1 MNKSFKVVFSK
12 ARSALMVV
20 NEATSSIQ
28 AKGTKTV
35 IAAAAAAMI
44 AGGAMA
50 AQSTEKTIVI
60 DTDTTVADGTWRA
73 LHSETTQE
81 SVTIKAGTVK
91 LEGYNDAFDVQV
103 LGGSVVIDG
112 SKNTG
117 TWDKAGLVGYNA
129 VKGATDPEDKPTDS
143 KTTLVKGATVTITD
157 SANFGVGAYAKEGY
171 KDAKFVFDGAQVTL
185 AGSAKEKASVIF
197 AASSS
202 STEESNAVTLAL
214 TNGTTLSVAKDKFG
228 VLNTRKL
235 VVDNAA
241 INVNGSLSVGA
252 IAQGTGTDTLFAGN
266 ATKTSTA
273 TFTNSTVNVGAS
285 GMFYMDDATLED
297 TAVTNAGTLGLAD
310 LTVKN
315 STLTNAAKATLD
327 PDTLTMKSGKLVNA
341 GTFGT
346 TADTKKVTIGNTD
359 VLNGAAVVENS
370 GKFNAKAVVVD
381 GDGAFTNTAAG
392 ELIAGSVEINKG
404 GKLTTAIST
413 TTKGADGKETKVQNY
428 QVAQTT
434 VNEGG
439 ELAVTALNSEKFDGI
454 VIYGNTTSAAKLTL
468 NGGQV
473 TYQGKVYQGNLKL
486 GSKDAVGQLT
496 LGNGDYKLDT
506 LSVWHGTITE
516 NGSPVKSTAT
526 IGKNATLTVN
536 ALDLTKGVLKNDGT
550 LTVTGTATAQA
561 GATVTNTGTINVGV
575 ASLISKVEE
584 AGSNFTATAT
594 EFGKA
599 AGTAG
604 GTIVDTSRTT
614 AMKIGELNAI
624 KTALGITD
632 AVKTTLLF
640 ANSSLV
646 ADDGKNLT
654 VSAVD
659 GTKSLNTVATSDE
672 AAVTFTQASM
682 LGALAFDSTKVTTD
696 VTITGPSSGA
706 VVLAGDASG
715 NVFTGVASG
724 KAVNV
729 SGNVKLGAGIDGV
742 TDAKAINV
750 ANKLVVGEAAKLGID
765 TSVTA
770 KDITNNGAITVTGS
784 LAAASLAGGTVTL
797 TGGDLY
803 VAGTAPK
810 AETRARTFALR
821 AAAPSAEE
829 TPKYE
834 TAFAVE
840 TKVDTQGTAAT
851 PDFVAF
857 GTTDTAVK
865 SKALKALESAEVSG
879 STAVLYVD
887 KHLSLANGAVALGAQ
902 AQANNGTL
910 TSDVNTAV
918 VIDTQAIAAHNYA
931 PTEGLFTGVTAN
943 NGTLSGDVVLTNL
956 TNKAFTK
963 NADGSFSMLL
973 GDNVTVGDKVA
984 TDAGFYTAR
993 FDADSKS
1000 LVVAAD
1006 ETELQNLKDAGVY
1019 IAGAVAQDVR
1029 TMTNSDN
1036 QLVRDVIYGNAA
1048 HDAFRAG
1055 IDEQAGALSAA
1066 AQQVLID
1073 AGIRVDN
1080 TEMDNEGR
1088 ITLTENMGVTAE
1100 VAAQVQAYNGQI
1112 TAIVNGAAAY
1122 EVASLN
1128 AAANMAVAGGAF
1140 TTALDINDQVTATL
1154 NRRTSLANLN
1164 VSRAEVGITPWVDVF
1179 GTTNEAKRLYG
1190 SNAGYEADIYGA
1202 VLGFDY
1208 TASCGSVIGLALNVG
1223 TADGNS
1229 VGDGVKVDNDT
1240 DFYGVSL
1247 YAARQFGDFNVQ
1259 ADLGYTQT
1267 SNDLK
1272 TNGAYGAYSES
1283 LDADVFTFGVGT
1295 EFLASAGMVNVV
1307 PHAGIRLTT
1316 IDMDASK
1323 FGADYDKM
1331 TVYQLPLGVTFS
1343 GNFEAAG
1350 FKVAPM
1356 VDVSVVPTFGDKD
1369 AVASFIGQDVTTR
1382 VVDTNPVQAKLGVT
1396 AQSGAWTFGINYGL
1410 TAGGDDRMNNSL
1422 NANVRYT
1429 F

>member
-60 DTDTTVADGTWRA
+60 DTDTTVAGGTWSA
-73 LHSETTQE
+73 VTGAKQE

-91 LEGYNDAFDVQV
+91 LEGYNDAYDVQV

-129 VKGATDPEDKPTDS
+129 VKGASVDEPTDS

-157 SANFGVGAYAKEGY
+157 SANFGVGAHAKEGY

-185 AGSAKEKASVIF
+185 AGSTNAKASVIF

-202 STEESNAVTLAL
+202 NEEGNAVTLAL

-252 IAQGTGTDTLFAGN
+252 IAQGADIATLFAGN
-266 ATKTSTA
+266 ANKTSTA

-516 NGSPVKSTAT
+516 NGSSVKSTAT

-536 ALDLTKGVLKNDGT
+536 ALDLTKGVLVNDGT

-575 ASLISKVEE
+575 ASLISKVE
-584 AGSNFTATAT
+584 GGNSSFNATAT

-604 GTIVDTSRTT
+604 GTIVDTTRTT

-624 KTALGITD
+624 KKALGITD
-632 AVKTTLLF
+632 SVKTTLLF

-646 ADDGKNLT
+646 ANDGKNLT
-654 VSAVD
+654 FSAVD
-659 GTKSLNTVATSDE
+659 GTKSLNTVATSDN
-672 AAVTFTQASM
+672 AAVTFSKDSM

-696 VTITGPSSGA
+696 VTITGPGSGA

-750 ANKLVVGEAAKLGID
+750 ANKLVVGQAAKLGID

-770 KDITNNGAITVTGS
+770 KDITNSGAITVTGS

-840 TKVDTQGTAAT
+840 TKVGTQGTT
-851 PDFVAF
+851 PNFVVF

-865 SKALKALESAEVSG
+865 AKALKALESAEVSG

-887 KHLSLANGAVALGAQ
+887 KHLSLASGAVALGAQ
-902 AQANNGTL
+902 APTSNGTL
-910 TSDVNTAV
+910 TSDINTAV

-943 NGTLSGDVVLTNL
+943 NGTLSGNVVLTNL

-973 GDNVTVGDKVA
+973 GDNVTVGADKVA
-984 TDAGFYTAR
+984 TDAGFYIAR
-993 FDADSKS
+993 FDAASKS

-1029 TMTNSDN
+1029 TMTNSGN

-1048 HDAFRAG
+1048 HDAFRAAQDAKIDALAENGKALVTEAG
-1055 IDEQAGALSAA
+1055 IDNAYFNTQKNRFDTTQLGDATLKAQLEALNAQMDAIENAAG
-1066 AQQVLID
+1066 
-1073 AGIRVDN
+1073 
-1080 TEMDNEGR
+1080 
-1088 ITLTENMGVTAE
+1088 
-1100 VAAQVQAYNGQI
+1100 
-1112 TAIVNGAAAY
+1112 AY

>member
-35 IAAAAAAMI
+35 IAVAAAAMI

-60 DTDTTVADGTWRA
+60 DTDTTVAGGTWSA
-73 LHSETTQE
+73 LNGETKQE
-81 SVTIKAGTVK
+81 SVTINAGTVK
-91 LEGYNDAFDVQV
+91 LEGYNDAYDVQV

-129 VKGATDPEDKPTDS
+129 VKGASGDEPTDS

-157 SANFGVGAYAKEGY
+157 SANFGVGAHAKEGY
-171 KDAKFVFDGAQVTL
+171 KDAKFVFDGAKVTL
-185 AGSAKEKASVIF
+185 AGSTNAKASVIF

-202 STEESNAVTLAL
+202 SSTKESNAVTLAL

-228 VLNTRKL
+228 ALNTRKL

-252 IAQGTGTDTLFAGN
+252 IAQGADTATLFAGN
-266 ATKTSTA
+266 AQKTSTA

-285 GMFYMDDATLED
+285 GRFYMDDATLED

-310 LTVKN
+310 MTVKN
-315 STLTNAAKATLD
+315 STLTNAAKATLA

-346 TADTKKVTIGNTD
+346 TENPTTNVTIGNTD

-370 GKFNAKAVVVD
+370 GKFNAEAVVVD
-381 GDGAFTNTAAG
+381 GDGAFANTAAG
-392 ELIAGSVEINKG
+392 ELIAGSVKINKG

-413 TTKGADGKETKVQNY
+413 TTKDADGKETKVQNY
-428 QVAQTT
+428 QVAKTE

-454 VIYGNTTSAAKLTL
+454 VIYGNATSAAKLTL

-486 GSKDAVGQLT
+486 GSNDAVGQLT
-496 LGNGDYKLDT
+496 LNKGDYKLDT
-506 LSVWHGTITE
+506 LSVWQGTITVS
-516 NGSPVKSTAT
+516 GSPVKSTAT
-526 IGKNATLTVN
+526 IGKDATLTVN
-536 ALDLTKGVLKNDGT
+536 ALDLTKGVLENNGT
-550 LTVTGTATAQA
+550 LTVTGTATAKNE
-561 GATVTNTGTINVGV
+561 ATVTNTGTINVGV

-584 AGSNFTATAT
+584 AESNFTATAT
-594 EFGKA
+594 EFGKV
-599 AGTAG
+599 AGKAG
-604 GTIVDTSRTT
+604 GTIVDTTRTT

-632 AVKTTLLF
+632 SVTTTLLF

-646 ADDGKNLT
+646 ANDGKNLT

-659 GTKSLNTVATSDE
+659 GTKSLNTVATSDN
-672 AAVTFTQASM
+672 AAATFSKDSM

-715 NVFTGVASG
+715 NAFTGVASG

-729 SGNVKLGAGIDGV
+729 SGNVTLGAGIDGV

-750 ANKLVVGEAAKLGID
+750 ANKLVVDTAAKLGID

-770 KDITNNGAITVTGS
+770 KDITNSGAITVTGS

-797 TGGDLY
+797 MGGDLY

-810 AETRARTFALR
+810 AET
-821 AAAPSAEE
+821 
-829 TPKYE
+829 
-834 TAFAVE
+834 AFAVE
-840 TKVDTQGTAAT
+840 TKVGTQGTAAT
-851 PDFVAF
+851 PNFVVF

-865 SKALKALESAEVSG
+865 AKALKALESAEVSG

-887 KHLSLANGAVALGAQ
+887 KHLSLASGAVALGAQ
-902 AQANNGTL
+902 APAANGTL
-910 TSDVNTAV
+910 TSVANTAV

-931 PTEGLFTGVTAN
+931 PTEGLFTGVTVSS
-943 NGTLSGDVVLTNL
+943 GTLNGAVVLTNL

-973 GDNVTVGDKVA
+973 GDNVTVAGQVA
-984 TDAGFYTAR
+984 TDAGFYTAS
-993 FDADSKS
+993 FDAASKS

-1029 TMTNSDN
+1029 TMTNSGN

-1048 HDAFRAG
+1048 HDAFRAAQDAKIDALAENGKALETEAG
-1055 IDEQAGALSAA
+1055 IDNSYFNTQKDRFDTTQVGDATLKAQLEALNAQMDAIENAAG
-1066 AQQVLID
+1066 
-1073 AGIRVDN
+1073 
-1080 TEMDNEGR
+1080 
-1088 ITLTENMGVTAE
+1088 
-1100 VAAQVQAYNGQI
+1100 
-1112 TAIVNGAAAY
+1112 AY

-1190 SNAGYEADIYGA
+1190 SNAGYEANIYGA

-1208 TASCGSVIGLALNVG
+1208 TASCGGVIGLALNVG

-1283 LDADVFTFGVGT
+1283 LDADVFTVGVGT

>member
-60 DTDTTVADGTWRA
+60 DTDTTVAGGTWSA
-73 LHSETTQE
+73 TNSETWQD

-91 LEGYNDAFDVQV
+91 LEGYNDAYDVQV

-117 TWDKAGLVGYNA
+117 FWNNAGLVGYNA
-129 VKGATDPEDKPTDS
+129 VKGVPADKPTDS

-157 SANFGVGAYAKEGY
+157 SANFGVGAYGEAGY

-185 AGSAKEKASVIF
+185 AGSAKGKASMIF
-197 AASSS
+197 ASSAGKD
-202 STEESNAVTLAL
+202 NAVTLAL

-228 VLNTRKL
+228 ALNTRKL

-252 IAQGTGTDTLFAGN
+252 IGKNKSTEGLFTGN
-266 ATKTSTA
+266 ADKTSTA

-285 GMFYMDDATLED
+285 GRFYMGDATLED

-315 STLTNAAKATLD
+315 STLTNAAKATLA

-341 GTFGT
+341 GTFVS
-346 TADTKKVTIGNTD
+346 TADTKQVTIGNTD

-370 GKFNAKAVVVD
+370 GKFNANAVVVD

-392 ELIAGSVEINKG
+392 ELIAGSVVINKG

-428 QVAQTT
+428 QVVHTT

-454 VIYGNTTSAAKLTL
+454 VIYGNATSAATLTL

-486 GSKDAVGQLT
+486 GSNDAVGQLT
-496 LGNGDYKLDT
+496 LNNGDYKLDT
-506 LSVWHGTITE
+506 LSVWHGTISE
-516 NGSPVKSTAT
+516 EQSTAT
-526 IGKNATLTVN
+526 IGQNATLTVN
-536 ALDLTKGVLKNDGT
+536 ALDLTKGVLVNNGT
-550 LTVTGTATAQA
+550 LTVTGTATAQN

-575 ASLISKVEE
+575 ASLISKVEGAE
-584 AGSNFTATAT
+584 SNFTATAT

-604 GTIVDTSRTT
+604 GTIVDTTRTT

-624 KTALGITD
+624 KTALGIND
-632 AVKTTLLF
+632 SVTTLLF

-646 ADDGKNLT
+646 ANDGKNLT
-654 VSAVD
+654 VSDVD
-659 GTKSLNTVATSDE
+659 GTKSLNTVATSANAE
-672 AAVTFTQASM
+672 ATFSKDSM
-682 LGALAFDSTKVTTD
+682 LGALAFDSTKVTND
-696 VTITGPSSGA
+696 VTITGQSSGG

-715 NVFTGVASG
+715 NAFTGVASG

-729 SGNVKLGAGIDGV
+729 SGNVTLGAGIDGV

-750 ANKLVVGEAAKLGID
+750 ANNLVIAQAANLGID
-765 TSVTA
+765 TTVTA

-840 TKVDTQGTAAT
+840 TKVGTQGTT
-851 PDFVAF
+851 PNFVVF

-865 SKALKALESAEVSG
+865 AKALKALESAEVSG

-887 KHLSLANGAVALGAQ
+887 KHLSLASGAVALGAR
-902 AQANNGTL
+902 APTSNGTL
-910 TSDVNTAV
+910 TSADNTAV

-943 NGTLSGDVVLTNL
+943 GGTLSGNVVLTNL

-973 GDNVTVGDKVA
+973 GDNVTVGADKVA
-984 TDAGFYTAR
+984 TDAGFYTAS
-993 FDADSKS
+993 FDAASKS

-1029 TMTNSDN
+1029 TMTNSGN

-1055 IDEQAGALSAA
+1055 IDEQTGALSAA
-1066 AQQVLID
+1066 AQQVLTD
-1073 AGIRVDN
+1073 ANIQNNAYVK
-1080 TEMDNEGR
+1080 DNEGR
-1088 ITLTENMGVTAE
+1088 ITLTQNMQVKAE
-1100 VAAQVQAYNGQI
+1100 VAAQVQAYNDQI

-1164 VSRAEVGITPWVDVF
+1164 VSRAEAGITPWVDVF

-1208 TASCGSVIGLALNVG
+1208 TASCGGVIGLALNVG

-1283 LDADVFTFGVGT
+1283 LDADVFTVGVGT

-1316 IDMDASK
+1316 IDMDSSK

>member
-73 LHSETTQE
+73 LHNETTQE

-103 LGGSVVIDG
+103 LGGAVVIDG

-117 TWDKAGLVGYNA
+117 TWDEAGLVGYNA
-129 VKGATDPEDKPTDS
+129 VKGATDADDKPTDS

-157 SANFGVGAYAKEGY
+157 SANFGVGAHAKEGY

-185 AGSAKEKASVIF
+185 AGSTGAKASVIF
-197 AASSS
+197 AASS
-202 STEESNAVTLAL
+202 TEEGNAVTLAL

-252 IAQGTGTDTLFAGN
+252 IAQGADTATLFAGN
-266 ATKTSTA
+266 AQKTSTA

-285 GMFYMDDATLED
+285 GKFSMDDATLED
-297 TAVTNAGTLGLAD
+297 TAVTNAGTLGLAN

-315 STLTNAAKATLD
+315 STLTNAAKATLA

-341 GTFGT
+341 GTFGD
-346 TADTKKVTIGNTD
+346 AAGPTKEVTIGNTD

-370 GKFNAKAVVVD
+370 GKFYAQKVVVD

-392 ELIAGSVEINKG
+392 ELIAGSVEIKKG

-413 TTKGADGKETKVQNY
+413 TTKDAGGQETKVKNY
-428 QVAQTT
+428 QVAHTT

-454 VIYGNTTSAAKLTL
+454 VIYGNTTSAATLTL
-468 NGGQV
+468 KGGQV

-486 GSKDAVGQLT
+486 GSNDAVGQLT

-506 LSVWHGTITE
+506 LSVWHGTITVS
-516 NGSPVKSTAT
+516 GSTVKSTAT
-526 IGKNATLTVN
+526 IGPDATLTVN
-536 ALDLTKGVLKNDGT
+536 ALDLTKGVLVNSGT

-594 EFGKA
+594 EFGTA
-599 AGTAG
+599 AGKAG
-604 GTIVDTSRTT
+604 GTIVDTTRTT

-632 AVKTTLLF
+632 SVKTTLLF

-646 ADDGKNLT
+646 ANDGKNLT
-654 VSAVD
+654 FSAVD
-659 GTKSLNTVATSDE
+659 GTKSLNTVATSDN
-672 AAVTFTQASM
+672 AAVTFSKDSM
-682 LGALAFDSTKVTTD
+682 LGALAFDSTKVTGD

-715 NVFTGVASG
+715 NAFTGVASG

-729 SGNVKLGAGIDGV
+729 SGNVTLGAGIDGV

-750 ANKLVVGEAAKLGID
+750 ANKLVVGKAAKLGID

-770 KDITNNGAITVTGS
+770 KDITNSGAITVTGS

-810 AETRARTFALR
+810 AETRERTFALR

-840 TKVDTQGTAAT
+840 TKVCTKGTT
-851 PDFVAF
+851 PNFVVF

-865 SKALKALESAEVSG
+865 AKALKALESAEVSG

-887 KHLSLANGAVALGAQ
+887 KHLSLASGAVALGAQ
-902 AQANNGTL
+902 APAPAPANNGTL

-973 GDNVTVGDKVA
+973 GDNVTVAGQVA
-984 TDAGFYTAR
+984 TDAGFYTAS
-993 FDADSKS
+993 FDAASKS

-1029 TMTNSDN
+1029 TMTNSGN

-1048 HDAFRAG
+1048 HDAFRAAQDAKIDALAENGKALVTEAG
-1055 IDEQAGALSAA
+1055 IDNAYFNTQKDRFDTTQVGDATLKARLEALNAQMDAIENAAG
-1066 AQQVLID
+1066 
-1073 AGIRVDN
+1073 
-1080 TEMDNEGR
+1080 
-1088 ITLTENMGVTAE
+1088 
-1100 VAAQVQAYNGQI
+1100 
-1112 TAIVNGAAAY
+1112 AY

-1154 NRRTSLANLN
+1154 NRRTSLTNLN

-1208 TASCGSVIGLALNVG
+1208 TAPCGSVIGLALNVG

>member
-60 DTDTTVADGTWRA
+60 DTDTTVAGGTWSA
-73 LHSETTQE
+73 VTGAKQE

-91 LEGYNDAFDVQV
+91 LEGYNDAYDVQV

-129 VKGATDPEDKPTDS
+129 VKGASGDEPTDS

-157 SANFGVGAYAKEGY
+157 SANFGVGAHAKEGY

-185 AGSAKEKASVIF
+185 AGSTNAKASVIF

-202 STEESNAVTLAL
+202 NEEGNAVTLAL

-252 IAQGTGTDTLFAGN
+252 IAQGADTATLFAGN
-266 ATKTSTA
+266 ANKTSTA

-496 LGNGDYKLDT
+496 LDNGDYKLDT

-526 IGKNATLTVN
+526 IGENATLTVN

-561 GATVTNTGTINVGV
+561 GATVTNSGTINVGV

-632 AVKTTLLF
+632 SVKTTLLF

-654 VSAVD
+654 FSDVD
-659 GTKSLNTVATSDE
+659 GTKSLNTVATSDN
-672 AAVTFTQASM
+672 AAVTFSKDSM

-750 ANKLVVGEAAKLGID
+750 ANKLVVGQAAKLGID

-770 KDITNNGAITVTGS
+770 KDITNSGAITVTGS

-840 TKVDTQGTAAT
+840 TKVGTQGTT
-851 PDFVAF
+851 PNFVVF

-865 SKALKALESAEVSG
+865 AKALKALESAEVSG

-887 KHLSLANGAVALGAQ
+887 KHLSLASGAVALGAQ
-902 AQANNGTL
+902 APTSNGTL
-910 TSDVNTAV
+910 TSDINTAV

-943 NGTLSGDVVLTNL
+943 NGTLSGNVVLTNL

-973 GDNVTVGDKVA
+973 GDNVTVGADKVA
-984 TDAGFYTAR
+984 TDAGFYIAR
-993 FDADSKS
+993 FDAASKS

-1029 TMTNSDN
+1029 TMTNSGN

-1048 HDAFRAG
+1048 HDAFRAAQDAKIDALAENGKALVTEAG
-1055 IDEQAGALSAA
+1055 IDNAYFNTQKNRFDTTQFGDATLKAQLEALNAQMDAIENAAG
-1066 AQQVLID
+1066 
-1073 AGIRVDN
+1073 
-1080 TEMDNEGR
+1080 
-1088 ITLTENMGVTAE
+1088 
-1100 VAAQVQAYNGQI
+1100 
-1112 TAIVNGAAAY
+1112 AY

>member
-60 DTDTTVADGTWRA
+60 DTDTTVAGGTWSA
-73 LHSETTQE
+73 LTGEPKQE

-129 VKGATDPEDKPTDS
+129 VKGATDLEGKPTDS

-157 SANFGVGAYAKEGY
+157 SANFGVGAHAKEGY
-171 KDAKFVFDGAQVTL
+171 KDAKFVFDGTQVTL
-185 AGSAKEKASVIF
+185 AGSAEAKASVIF
-197 AASSS
+197 AS
-202 STEESNAVTLAL
+202 STAEDNAVTLAL

-228 VLNTRKL
+228 ALNTRKL

-241 INVNGSLSVGA
+241 INVNGFLSVGA
-252 IAQGTGTDTLFAGN
+252 IAQGTSTDTLFTGN
-266 ATKTSTA
+266 AQKTSTA

-285 GMFYMDDATLED
+285 GRFYMDDATLED

-327 PDTLTMKSGKLVNA
+327 PDMLTMKSGKLVNA

-346 TADTKKVTIGNTD
+346 TADTNKVTIGNTD

-434 VNEGG
+434 VNAGG

-454 VIYGNTTSAAKLTL
+454 VIYGNATSAATLTL
-468 NGGQV
+468 KGGQV

-486 GSKDAVGQLT
+486 GSNDAVGQLT
-496 LGNGDYKLDT
+496 LNNGDYKLDT
-506 LSVWHGTITE
+506 LSVWHGTITVNE
-516 NGSPVKSTAT
+516 SPVKSTAT
-526 IGKNATLTVN
+526 IGKDATLTVN
-536 ALDLTKGVLKNDGT
+536 ALDLTKGALVNEGT

-584 AGSNFTATAT
+584 ANSSFKATAT

-604 GTIVDTSRTT
+604 GTIVDTTRTT

-624 KTALGITD
+624 KTALGITES
-632 AVKTTLLF
+632 VTTTLLF

-672 AAVTFTQASM
+672 AAVTFSKDSM

-696 VTITGPSSGA
+696 VTITSPSSGA

-715 NVFTGVASG
+715 NAFTGVASG

-729 SGNVKLGAGIDGV
+729 SGNVTLGAGIDGV

-750 ANKLVVGEAAKLGID
+750 ANKLVVGQAAKLGID

-770 KDITNNGAITVTGS
+770 KDITNSGAITVTGS

-840 TKVDTQGTAAT
+840 TKVGTQGTDAT

-887 KHLSLANGAVALGAQ
+887 KHLSLASGAVALGDQ
-902 AQANNGTL
+902 APAANGML
-910 TSDVNTAV
+910 TSVANTAV

-931 PTEGLFTGVTAN
+931 PTEGLFTGVTASR
-943 NGTLSGDVVLTNL
+943 GTLSGDVVLTNL

-973 GDNVTVGDKVA
+973 GDNVTVAGKVA
-984 TDAGFYTAR
+984 TDAGFYTAS
-993 FDADSKS
+993 FDAASKS

-1029 TMTNSDN
+1029 TMTSSGN

-1048 HDAFRAG
+1048 HDAFRAAQDAKIDALAENGKALVTEAG
-1055 IDEQAGALSAA
+1055 IDNAYFNTQKNRFDTTQLGDATLKAQLEALNAQMDAIENAAG
-1066 AQQVLID
+1066 
-1073 AGIRVDN
+1073 
-1080 TEMDNEGR
+1080 
-1088 ITLTENMGVTAE
+1088 
-1100 VAAQVQAYNGQI
+1100 
-1112 TAIVNGAAAY
+1112 AY

-1179 GTTNEAKRLYG
+1179 STTNEAKRLYG

-1283 LDADVFTFGVGT
+1283 LDADVFTVGVGT

-1316 IDMDASK
+1316 IDMDSSK

>member
-60 DTDTTVADGTWRA
+60 DTDTTVAGGTWSA
-73 LHSETTQE
+73 VTGAKQE

-91 LEGYNDAFDVQV
+91 LEGYNDAYDVQV

-129 VKGATDPEDKPTDS
+129 VKGASGDEPTDS

-157 SANFGVGAYAKEGY
+157 SANFGVGAHAKEGY

-185 AGSAKEKASVIF
+185 AGSTNAKASVIF

-202 STEESNAVTLAL
+202 NEEGNAVTLAL

-252 IAQGTGTDTLFAGN
+252 IAQGADTATLFAGN
-266 ATKTSTA
+266 ANKTSTA

-536 ALDLTKGVLKNDGT
+536 ALDLTKGVLVNDGT

-575 ASLISKVEE
+575 ASLISKVEG
-584 AGSNFTATAT
+584 ANSSFNATAT

-604 GTIVDTSRTT
+604 GTIVDTTRTT

-624 KTALGITD
+624 KKALGITD
-632 AVKTTLLF
+632 SVKTTLLF

-646 ADDGKNLT
+646 ANDGKNLT
-654 VSAVD
+654 FSAVD
-659 GTKSLNTVATSDE
+659 GTKSLNTVATSDN
-672 AAVTFTQASM
+672 AAVTFSKDSM

-696 VTITGPSSGA
+696 VTITGPGSGA

-750 ANKLVVGEAAKLGID
+750 ANKLVVGQAAKLGID

-770 KDITNNGAITVTGS
+770 KDITNSGAITVTGS

-840 TKVDTQGTAAT
+840 TKVGTQGTT
-851 PDFVAF
+851 PNFVVF

-865 SKALKALESAEVSG
+865 AKALKALESAEVSG

-887 KHLSLANGAVALGAQ
+887 KHLSLASGAVALGAQ
-902 AQANNGTL
+902 APTSNGTL
-910 TSDVNTAV
+910 TSDINTAV

-943 NGTLSGDVVLTNL
+943 NGTLSGNVVLTNL

-973 GDNVTVGDKVA
+973 GDNVTVGADKVA
-984 TDAGFYTAR
+984 TDAGFYIAR
-993 FDADSKS
+993 FDAASKS

-1029 TMTNSDN
+1029 TMTNSGN

-1048 HDAFRAG
+1048 HDAFRAAQDAKIDALAENGKALVTEAG
-1055 IDEQAGALSAA
+1055 IDNAYFNTQKNRFDTTQLGDATLKAQLEALNAQMDAIENAAG
-1066 AQQVLID
+1066 
-1073 AGIRVDN
+1073 
-1080 TEMDNEGR
+1080 
-1088 ITLTENMGVTAE
+1088 
-1100 VAAQVQAYNGQI
+1100 
-1112 TAIVNGAAAY
+1112 AY

-1208 TASCGSVIGLALNVG
+1208 TASCGSVIGLALNIG

-1283 LDADVFTFGVGT
+1283 LDADVFTVGVGT

-1316 IDMDASK
+1316 IDMDSSK

>member
-60 DTDTTVADGTWRA
+60 DTDTTVAGGTWSA
-73 LHSETTQE
+73 VTGAKQE

-91 LEGYNDAFDVQV
+91 LEGYNDAYDVQV

-129 VKGATDPEDKPTDS
+129 VKGASGDEPTDS

-157 SANFGVGAYAKEGY
+157 SANFGVGAHAKEGY
-171 KDAKFVFDGAQVTL
+171 KNAKFVFDGAQVTL

-252 IAQGTGTDTLFAGN
+252 IAQDADTATLFAGN
-266 ATKTSTA
+266 ANKTSTA

-285 GMFYMDDATLED
+285 GKFSMDDATLED

-341 GTFGT
+341 GTFGD
-346 TADTKKVTIGNTD
+346 AAGPTKEVTIGNTD

-370 GKFNAKAVVVD
+370 GKFYAQKVVVD

-413 TTKGADGKETKVQNY
+413 TTKGADGEETKVQNY
-428 QVAQTT
+428 QVVHTT

-454 VIYGNTTSAAKLTL
+454 VIYGNATSAATLTL
-468 NGGQV
+468 DGGQV

-486 GSKDAVGQLT
+486 GSNDAVGQLS
-496 LGNGDYKLDT
+496 LKNGDYKLDT
-506 LSVWHGTITE
+506 LSVWHGTITVS
-516 NGSPVKSTAT
+516 GSSVKSTAT
-526 IGKNATLTVN
+526 IGQKATLTVN
-536 ALDLTKGVLKNDGT
+536 ALDLTKGALVNEGT
-550 LTVTGTATAQA
+550 LTVTGTATAQD
-561 GATVTNTGTINVGV
+561 GAKVTNTGTINVGV

-584 AGSNFTATAT
+584 ANSSFEATAT
-594 EFGKA
+594 KFGTA
-599 AGTAG
+599 AGKAG
-604 GTIVDTSRTT
+604 GTIVDTTRTT
-614 AMKIGELNAI
+614 AMKIGELKAI
-624 KTALGITD
+624 KKALGIEDSVT
-632 AVKTTLLF
+632 TTLLF

-646 ADDGKNLT
+646 ANDGKNLT
-654 VSAVD
+654 FNAVD
-659 GTKSLNTVATSDE
+659 GTKSLNTVATSNTAE
-672 AAVTFTQASM
+672 VTFSKDSM
-682 LGALAFDSTKVTTD
+682 LGALAFDSTKVTND
-696 VTITGPSSGA
+696 VTITGQSRGG

-724 KAVNV
+724 KAVKV
-729 SGNVKLGAGIDGV
+729 SGSVTLGAGIDGV

-750 ANKLVVGEAAKLGID
+750 ANNLVVDRAANLGID
-765 TSVTA
+765 TTVTT

-784 LAAASLAGGTVTL
+784 LAAASLAGGTVML
-797 TGGDLY
+797 KGGDLY

-840 TKVDTQGTAAT
+840 TKVGTQDTT
-851 PDFVAF
+851 PNFVVF

-865 SKALKALESAEVSG
+865 AKALKALESAEVSG

-902 AQANNGTL
+902 APDANGTL
-910 TSDVNTAV
+910 TSAVNTAV

-931 PTEGLFTGVTAN
+931 PTEGLFTGVTAT
-943 NGTLSGDVVLTNL
+943 NGTLSGNVVLTNL

-973 GDNVTVGDKVA
+973 GDNVTVGADKVA
-984 TDAGFYTAR
+984 TDAGFYTAS
-993 FDADSKS
+993 FDAASKS

-1029 TMTNSDN
+1029 TMTNSGN

-1055 IDEQAGALSAA
+1055 IDEQTGALSAA
-1066 AQQVLID
+1066 AQQVLTD
-1073 AGIRVDN
+1073 ANIQDGDYVK
-1080 TEMDNEGR
+1080 DNEGR
-1088 ITLTENMGVTAE
+1088 ITLTQNVQVTAE
-1100 VAAQVQAYNGQI
+1100 VAAQVQAYNDQI

-1208 TASCGSVIGLALNVG
+1208 TASCGGVIGLALNVG

>member
-60 DTDTTVADGTWRA
+60 DTDTTVAGGTWSA
-73 LHSETTQE
+73 VTGAKQE

-91 LEGYNDAFDVQV
+91 LEGYNDAYDVQV

-129 VKGATDPEDKPTDS
+129 VKGASGDEPTDS

-157 SANFGVGAYAKEGY
+157 SANFGVGAHAKEGY

-185 AGSAKEKASVIF
+185 AGSTNAKASVIF

-202 STEESNAVTLAL
+202 NEEGNAVTLAL

-252 IAQGTGTDTLFAGN
+252 IAQGADTATLFAGN
-266 ATKTSTA
+266 ANKTSTA

-536 ALDLTKGVLKNDGT
+536 ALDLTKGVLVNDGT

-575 ASLISKVEE
+575 ASLISKVEG
-584 AGSNFTATAT
+584 ANSSFNATAT

-604 GTIVDTSRTT
+604 GTIVDTTRTT

-624 KTALGITD
+624 KKALGITD
-632 AVKTTLLF
+632 SVKTTLLF

-646 ADDGKNLT
+646 ANDGKNLT
-654 VSAVD
+654 FSAVD
-659 GTKSLNTVATSDE
+659 GTKSLNTVATSDN
-672 AAVTFTQASM
+672 AAVTFSKDSM

-696 VTITGPSSGA
+696 VTITGPGSGA

-750 ANKLVVGEAAKLGID
+750 ANKLVVGQAAKLGID

-770 KDITNNGAITVTGS
+770 KDITNSGAITVTGS

-840 TKVDTQGTAAT
+840 TKVGTQGTI
-851 PDFVAF
+851 PNFVVF

-865 SKALKALESAEVSG
+865 AKALKALESAEVSG

-887 KHLSLANGAVALGAQ
+887 KHLSLASGAVALGAQ
-902 AQANNGTL
+902 APTSNGTL
-910 TSDVNTAV
+910 TSDINTAV

-943 NGTLSGDVVLTNL
+943 NGTLSGNVVLTNL

-973 GDNVTVGDKVA
+973 GDNVTVGADKVA
-984 TDAGFYTAR
+984 TDAGFYIAR
-993 FDADSKS
+993 FDAASKS

-1029 TMTNSDN
+1029 TMTNSGN

-1048 HDAFRAG
+1048 HDAFRAAQDAKIDALAENGKALVTEAG
-1055 IDEQAGALSAA
+1055 IDNAYFNTQKNRFDTTQLGDATLKAQLEALNAQMDAIENAAG
-1066 AQQVLID
+1066 
-1073 AGIRVDN
+1073 
-1080 TEMDNEGR
+1080 
-1088 ITLTENMGVTAE
+1088 
-1100 VAAQVQAYNGQI
+1100 
-1112 TAIVNGAAAY
+1112 AY

-1208 TASCGSVIGLALNVG
+1208 TASCGSVIGLALNVV

>member
-60 DTDTTVADGTWRA
+60 DTDTTVAGGTWSA
-73 LHSETTQE
+73 VTGAKQE
-81 SVTIKAGTVK
+81 SVTINAGTVK
-91 LEGYNDAFDVQV
+91 LEGYNDAYDVQV

-117 TWDKAGLVGYNA
+117 YWNNAGLVGYNA
-129 VKGATDPEDKPTDS
+129 VKGASGDEPTDS

-157 SANFGVGAYAKEGY
+157 SANFGVGAHAKEGY
-171 KDAKFVFDGAQVTL
+171 KDAKFVFDGAKVTL
-185 AGSAKEKASVIF
+185 AGSTEEKASMIF
-197 AASSS
+197 ASSAGKD
-202 STEESNAVTLAL
+202 NAVTLAL

-228 VLNTRKL
+228 ALNTRKL

-241 INVNGSLSVGA
+241 INVNGFLSVGA
-252 IAQGTGTDTLFAGN
+252 IAQGTSTDTLFTGN
-266 ATKTSTA
+266 AQKTSTA

-285 GMFYMDDATLED
+285 GRFSMDDATLED

-346 TADTKKVTIGNTD
+346 TADTNKVTIGNTD

-428 QVAQTT
+428 QVAETT

-506 LSVWHGTITE
+506 LSVWDGTITE

-584 AGSNFTATAT
+584 AESGLTATAT

-604 GTIVDTSRTT
+604 GTIVDTTRTT

-624 KTALGITD
+624 KKALGIEGSVT
-632 AVKTTLLF
+632 TTLLF

-654 VSAVD
+654 VRDVD
-659 GTKSLNTVATSDE
+659 GTKSLNTVATSDA
-672 AAVTFTQASM
+672 AAVTFSKDSM

-696 VTITGPSSGA
+696 VTITGPRSGA

-715 NVFTGVASG
+715 NAFTGVASG

-729 SGNVKLGAGIDGV
+729 SGNVTLGAGIDGV

-750 ANKLVVGEAAKLGID
+750 ANKLVVDQAAKLGID

-770 KDITNNGAITVTGS
+770 KDITNSGAITVTGS

-810 AETRARTFALR
+810 AETSASTFALR

-840 TKVDTQGTAAT
+840 TKVGTHGTAAT
-851 PDFVAF
+851 PDFVVF

-887 KHLSLANGAVALGAQ
+887 KHLSLASGAVALGAL
-902 AQANNGTL
+902 APAVNGTL
-910 TSDVNTAV
+910 TSAANTAV

-931 PTEGLFTGVTAN
+931 PTEGLFTGVTVG

-973 GDNVTVGDKVA
+973 GDNVTVAGKVA
-984 TDAGFYTAR
+984 TDAGFYTAS
-993 FDADSKS
+993 FDAASKS

-1029 TMTNSDN
+1029 TMTSSGN

-1048 HDAFRAG
+1048 HDAFRAAQDAKIDALAENGKALVTEAG
-1055 IDEQAGALSAA
+1055 IDNSYFNTQKNRFDTTQLGDATLKAQLEALNAQMDAIENAAG
-1066 AQQVLID
+1066 
-1073 AGIRVDN
+1073 
-1080 TEMDNEGR
+1080 
-1088 ITLTENMGVTAE
+1088 
-1100 VAAQVQAYNGQI
+1100 
-1112 TAIVNGAAAY
+1112 AY

-1283 LDADVFTFGVGT
+1283 LDADVFTVGVGT

-1316 IDMDASK
+1316 IDMDSSK

>member
-60 DTDTTVADGTWRA
+60 DTDTTVAGGTWSA
-73 LHSETTQE
+73 VTGAKQE

-91 LEGYNDAFDVQV
+91 LEGYNDAYDVQV

-129 VKGATDPEDKPTDS
+129 VKGASGDEPTDS

-157 SANFGVGAYAKEGY
+157 SANFGVGAHAKEGY

-185 AGSAKEKASVIF
+185 AGSTNAKASVIF
-197 AASSS
+197 AASASN
-202 STEESNAVTLAL
+202 EEGNAVTLAL

-252 IAQGTGTDTLFAGN
+252 IAQGADTATLFAGN
-266 ATKTSTA
+266 ANKTSTA

-536 ALDLTKGVLKNDGT
+536 ALDLTKGVLVNDGT

-575 ASLISKVEE
+575 ASLISKVEG
-584 AGSNFTATAT
+584 ANSSFNATAT

-604 GTIVDTSRTT
+604 GTIVDTTRTT

-624 KTALGITD
+624 KKALGITD
-632 AVKTTLLF
+632 SVKTTLLF

-646 ADDGKNLT
+646 ANDGKNLT
-654 VSAVD
+654 FSAVD
-659 GTKSLNTVATSDE
+659 GTKSLNTVATSDN
-672 AAVTFTQASM
+672 AAVTFSKDSM

-696 VTITGPSSGA
+696 VTITGPGSGA

-750 ANKLVVGEAAKLGID
+750 ANKLVVGQAAKLGID

-770 KDITNNGAITVTGS
+770 KDITNSGAITVTGS

-840 TKVDTQGTAAT
+840 TKVGTQGTT
-851 PDFVAF
+851 PNFVVF

-865 SKALKALESAEVSG
+865 AKALKALESAEVSG

-887 KHLSLANGAVALGAQ
+887 KHLSLASGAVALGAQ
-902 AQANNGTL
+902 APTSNGTL
-910 TSDVNTAV
+910 TSDINTAV

-943 NGTLSGDVVLTNL
+943 NGTLSGNVVLTNL

-973 GDNVTVGDKVA
+973 GDNVTVGADKVA
-984 TDAGFYTAR
+984 TDAGFYIAR
-993 FDADSKS
+993 FDAASKS

-1029 TMTNSDN
+1029 TMTNSGN

-1048 HDAFRAG
+1048 HDAFRAAQDAKIDALAENGKALVTEAG
-1055 IDEQAGALSAA
+1055 IDNAYFNTQKNRFDTTQLGDATLKAQLEALNAQMDAIENAAG
-1066 AQQVLID
+1066 
-1073 AGIRVDN
+1073 
-1080 TEMDNEGR
+1080 
-1088 ITLTENMGVTAE
+1088 
-1100 VAAQVQAYNGQI
+1100 
-1112 TAIVNGAAAY
+1112 AY

-1410 TAGGDDRMNNSL
+1410 TAVGDDRMNNSL

>member
-1 MNKSFKVVFSK
+1 
-12 ARSALMVV
+12 
-20 NEATSSIQ
+20 
-28 AKGTKTV
+28 
-35 IAAAAAAMI
+35 
-44 AGGAMA
+44 MA

-60 DTDTTVADGTWRA
+60 DTDTTVAGGTWSA
-73 LHSETTQE
+73 VTGAKQE

-91 LEGYNDAFDVQV
+91 LEGYNDAYDVQV

-129 VKGATDPEDKPTDS
+129 VKGASGDEPTDS

-157 SANFGVGAYAKEGY
+157 SANFGVGAHAKEGY

-185 AGSAKEKASVIF
+185 AGSTNAKASVIF

-202 STEESNAVTLAL
+202 NEEGNAVTLAL

-252 IAQGTGTDTLFAGN
+252 IAQGADTATLFAGN
-266 ATKTSTA
+266 ANKTSTA

-536 ALDLTKGVLKNDGT
+536 ALDLTKGVLVNDGT

-575 ASLISKVEE
+575 ASLISKVEG
-584 AGSNFTATAT
+584 ANSSFNATAT

-604 GTIVDTSRTT
+604 GTIVDTTRTT

-624 KTALGITD
+624 KKALGITD
-632 AVKTTLLF
+632 SVKTTLLF

-646 ADDGKNLT
+646 ANDGKNLT
-654 VSAVD
+654 FSAVD
-659 GTKSLNTVATSDE
+659 GTKSLNTVATSDN
-672 AAVTFTQASM
+672 AAVTFSKDSM

-696 VTITGPSSGA
+696 VTITGRGPWFSP
-706 VVLAGDASG
+706 
-715 NVFTGVASG
+715 
-724 KAVNV
+724 
-729 SGNVKLGAGIDGV
+729 
-742 TDAKAINV
+742 
-750 ANKLVVGEAAKLGID
+750 
-765 TSVTA
+765 
-770 KDITNNGAITVTGS
+770 
-784 LAAASLAGGTVTL
+784 VTL
-797 TGGDLY
+797 P
-803 VAGTAPK
+803 AM
-810 AETRARTFALR
+810 
-821 AAAPSAEE
+821 S
-829 TPKYE
+829 
-834 TAFAVE
+834 
-840 TKVDTQGTAAT
+840 
-851 PDFVAF
+851 
-857 GTTDTAVK
+857 
-865 SKALKALESAEVSG
+865 S
-879 STAVLYVD
+879 
-887 KHLSLANGAVALGAQ
+887 
-902 AQANNGTL
+902 
-910 TSDVNTAV
+910 
-918 VIDTQAIAAHNYA
+918 
-931 PTEGLFTGVTAN
+931 
-943 NGTLSGDVVLTNL
+943 
-956 TNKAFTK
+956 
-963 NADGSFSMLL
+963 
-973 GDNVTVGDKVA
+973 
-984 TDAGFYTAR
+984 
-993 FDADSKS
+993 
-1000 LVVAAD
+1000 
-1006 ETELQNLKDAGVY
+1006 
-1019 IAGAVAQDVR
+1019 
-1029 TMTNSDN
+1029 
-1036 QLVRDVIYGNAA
+1036 
-1048 HDAFRAG
+1048 
-1055 IDEQAGALSAA
+1055 
-1066 AQQVLID
+1066 
-1073 AGIRVDN
+1073 
-1080 TEMDNEGR
+1080 
-1088 ITLTENMGVTAE
+1088 
-1100 VAAQVQAYNGQI
+1100 
-1112 TAIVNGAAAY
+1112 
-1122 EVASLN
+1122 
-1128 AAANMAVAGGAF
+1128 
-1140 TTALDINDQVTATL
+1140 
-1154 NRRTSLANLN
+1154 
-1164 VSRAEVGITPWVDVF
+1164 
-1179 GTTNEAKRLYG
+1179 
-1190 SNAGYEADIYGA
+1190 
-1202 VLGFDY
+1202 
-1208 TASCGSVIGLALNVG
+1208 
-1223 TADGNS
+1223 
-1229 VGDGVKVDNDT
+1229 
-1240 DFYGVSL
+1240 
-1247 YAARQFGDFNVQ
+1247 
-1259 ADLGYTQT
+1259 
-1267 SNDLK
+1267 
-1272 TNGAYGAYSES
+1272 
-1283 LDADVFTFGVGT
+1283 
-1295 EFLASAGMVNVV
+1295 
-1307 PHAGIRLTT
+1307 
-1316 IDMDASK
+1316 
-1323 FGADYDKM
+1323 
-1331 TVYQLPLGVTFS
+1331 
-1343 GNFEAAG
+1343 
-1350 FKVAPM
+1350 
-1356 VDVSVVPTFGDKD
+1356 
-1369 AVASFIGQDVTTR
+1369 
-1382 VVDTNPVQAKLGVT
+1382 PV
-1396 AQSGAWTFGINYGL
+1396 
-1410 TAGGDDRMNNSL
+1410 
-1422 NANVRYT
+1422 
-1429 F
+1429 

>member
-60 DTDTTVADGTWRA
+60 DTDTTVAGGTWSA
-73 LHSETTQE
+73 VTGAKQE

-91 LEGYNDAFDVQV
+91 LEGYNDAYDVQV

-129 VKGATDPEDKPTDS
+129 VKGASGDEPTDS

-157 SANFGVGAYAKEGY
+157 SANFGVGAHAKEGY

-185 AGSAKEKASVIF
+185 AGSTNAKASVIF

-202 STEESNAVTLAL
+202 NEEGNAVTLAL

-252 IAQGTGTDTLFAGN
+252 IAQGADTATLFAGN
-266 ATKTSTA
+266 ANKTSTA

-434 VNEGG
+434 VKEGG

-561 GATVTNTGTINVGV
+561 GATVTNSGTINVGV

-632 AVKTTLLF
+632 SVKTTLLF

-654 VSAVD
+654 FSDVD
-659 GTKSLNTVATSDE
+659 GTKSLNTVATSDN
-672 AAVTFTQASM
+672 AAVTFSKDSM

-750 ANKLVVGEAAKLGID
+750 ANKLVVGQAAKLGID

-770 KDITNNGAITVTGS
+770 KDITNSGAITVTGS

-840 TKVDTQGTAAT
+840 TKVGTQGTT
-851 PDFVAF
+851 PNFVVF

-865 SKALKALESAEVSG
+865 AKALKALESAEVSG

-887 KHLSLANGAVALGAQ
+887 KHLSLASGAVALGAQ
-902 AQANNGTL
+902 APTSNGTL
-910 TSDVNTAV
+910 TSDINTAV

-943 NGTLSGDVVLTNL
+943 NGTLSGNVVLTNL

-973 GDNVTVGDKVA
+973 GDNVTVGADKVA
-984 TDAGFYTAR
+984 TDAGFYIAR
-993 FDADSKS
+993 FDAASKS

-1029 TMTNSDN
+1029 TMTNSGN

-1048 HDAFRAG
+1048 HDAFRAAQDAKIDALAENGKALVTEAG
-1055 IDEQAGALSAA
+1055 IDNAYFNTQKNRFNTTQLGDATLKAQLEALNAQMDAIENAAG
-1066 AQQVLID
+1066 
-1073 AGIRVDN
+1073 
-1080 TEMDNEGR
+1080 
-1088 ITLTENMGVTAE
+1088 
-1100 VAAQVQAYNGQI
+1100 
-1112 TAIVNGAAAY
+1112 AY

-1179 GTTNEAKRLYG
+1179 GTTNDAKRLYG

>member
-1 MNKSFKVVFSK
+1 M
-12 ARSALMVV
+12 
-20 NEATSSIQ
+20 
-28 AKGTKTV
+28 
-35 IAAAAAAMI
+35 
-44 AGGAMA
+44 
-50 AQSTEKTIVI
+50 
-60 DTDTTVADGTWRA
+60 
-73 LHSETTQE
+73 
-81 SVTIKAGTVK
+81 
-91 LEGYNDAFDVQV
+91 
-103 LGGSVVIDG
+103 
-112 SKNTG
+112 
-117 TWDKAGLVGYNA
+117 
-129 VKGATDPEDKPTDS
+129 
-143 KTTLVKGATVTITD
+143 
-157 SANFGVGAYAKEGY
+157 
-171 KDAKFVFDGAQVTL
+171 
-185 AGSAKEKASVIF
+185 
-197 AASSS
+197 
-202 STEESNAVTLAL
+202 TLAL

-252 IAQGTGTDTLFAGN
+252 IAQGTDTATLFAGN
-266 ATKTSTA
+266 ANKTSTA

-285 GMFYMDDATLED
+285 GKFSMDDATLED

-454 VIYGNTTSAAKLTL
+454 VIYGNATSAAKLTL

-486 GSKDAVGQLT
+486 GSNDAVGQLT
-496 LGNGDYKLDT
+496 LNNGDYKLDT
-506 LSVWHGTITE
+506 LSVWHGTITVS
-516 NGSPVKSTAT
+516 GSPVKSTAT
-526 IGKNATLTVN
+526 IGQDATLTVN
-536 ALDLTKGVLKNDGT
+536 ALDLTKGVLENNGT
-550 LTVTGTATAQA
+550 LTVTGTATAQN

-584 AGSNFTATAT
+584 AESNFTATAT
-594 EFGKA
+594 EFGKV
-599 AGTAG
+599 AGKAG
-604 GTIVDTSRTT
+604 GTIVDTTRTT

-632 AVKTTLLF
+632 SVKTTLLF

-654 VSAVD
+654 FSAVD
-659 GTKSLNTVATSDE
+659 GTKSLNTVATSDN
-672 AAVTFTQASM
+672 AAATFSKDSM

-715 NVFTGVASG
+715 NAFTGVASG

-750 ANKLVVGEAAKLGID
+750 ANNLVVAQAANLGID
-765 TSVTA
+765 TTVTA

-840 TKVDTQGTAAT
+840 TKVGTQGSAAT
-851 PDFVAF
+851 PDFVVF

-865 SKALKALESAEVSG
+865 AKALKALESAEVSG

-887 KHLSLANGAVALGAQ
+887 KHLSLASGAVALGTSAP
-902 AQANNGTL
+902 AANGTL
-910 TSDVNTAV
+910 TSADNTAV

-943 NGTLSGDVVLTNL
+943 SGTLSGNVVLTNL

-973 GDNVTVGDKVA
+973 GDNVTVGADKVA
-984 TDAGFYTAR
+984 TDAGFYIAR
-993 FDADSKS
+993 FDAASKS

-1029 TMTNSDN
+1029 TMTSSGN

-1048 HDAFRAG
+1048 HDAFRAAQDAKIDALAENGKALVTEAG
-1055 IDEQAGALSAA
+1055 IDNAYFNTQKNRFATTQLG
-1066 AQQVLID
+1066 D
-1073 AGIRVDN
+1073 A
-1080 TEMDNEGR
+1080 
-1088 ITLTENMGVTAE
+1088 
-1100 VAAQVQAYNGQI
+1100 
-1112 TAIVNGAAAY
+1112 
-1122 EVASLN
+1122 
-1128 AAANMAVAGGAF
+1128 
-1140 TTALDINDQVTATL
+1140 
-1154 NRRTSLANLN
+1154 
-1164 VSRAEVGITPWVDVF
+1164 
-1179 GTTNEAKRLYG
+1179 
-1190 SNAGYEADIYGA
+1190 
-1202 VLGFDY
+1202 
-1208 TASCGSVIGLALNVG
+1208 
-1223 TADGNS
+1223 
-1229 VGDGVKVDNDT
+1229 
-1240 DFYGVSL
+1240 
-1247 YAARQFGDFNVQ
+1247 
-1259 ADLGYTQT
+1259 
-1267 SNDLK
+1267 
-1272 TNGAYGAYSES
+1272 
-1283 LDADVFTFGVGT
+1283 
-1295 EFLASAGMVNVV
+1295 
-1307 PHAGIRLTT
+1307 
-1316 IDMDASK
+1316 
-1323 FGADYDKM
+1323 
-1331 TVYQLPLGVTFS
+1331 
-1343 GNFEAAG
+1343 
-1350 FKVAPM
+1350 
-1356 VDVSVVPTFGDKD
+1356 
-1369 AVASFIGQDVTTR
+1369 
-1382 VVDTNPVQAKLGVT
+1382 
-1396 AQSGAWTFGINYGL
+1396 
-1410 TAGGDDRMNNSL
+1410 RM
-1422 NANVRYT
+1422 
-1429 F
+1429 

>member
-60 DTDTTVADGTWRA
+60 DTDTTVAGGTWSA
-73 LHSETTQE
+73 VTGAKQE

-91 LEGYNDAFDVQV
+91 LEGYNDAYDVQV

-129 VKGATDPEDKPTDS
+129 VKGASGDEPTDS

-157 SANFGVGAYAKEGY
+157 SANFGVGAHAKEGY

-185 AGSAKEKASVIF
+185 AGSTNAKASVIF

-202 STEESNAVTLAL
+202 NEEGNAVTLAL

-252 IAQGTGTDTLFAGN
+252 IAQGADTATLFAGN
-266 ATKTSTA
+266 ANKTSTA

-496 LGNGDYKLDT
+496 LSNGDYKLDT

-536 ALDLTKGVLKNDGT
+536 ALDLTKGVLVNDGT

-575 ASLISKVEE
+575 ASLISKVEG
-584 AGSNFTATAT
+584 ANSSFNATAT

-604 GTIVDTSRTT
+604 GTIVDTTRTT

-624 KTALGITD
+624 KKALGITD
-632 AVKTTLLF
+632 SVKTTLLF

-646 ADDGKNLT
+646 ANDGKNLT
-654 VSAVD
+654 FSAVD
-659 GTKSLNTVATSDE
+659 GTKSLNTVATSDN
-672 AAVTFTQASM
+672 AAVTFSKDSM

-696 VTITGPSSGA
+696 VTITGPGSGA

-750 ANKLVVGEAAKLGID
+750 ANKLVVGQAAKLGID

-770 KDITNNGAITVTGS
+770 KDITNSGAITVTGS

-797 TGGDLY
+797 TGGDLH

-840 TKVDTQGTAAT
+840 TKVGTQGTT
-851 PDFVAF
+851 PNFVVF

-865 SKALKALESAEVSG
+865 AKALKALESAEVSG

-887 KHLSLANGAVALGAQ
+887 KHLSLASGAVALGAQ
-902 AQANNGTL
+902 APTSNGTL
-910 TSDVNTAV
+910 TSDINTAV

-943 NGTLSGDVVLTNL
+943 NGTLSGNVVLTNL

-973 GDNVTVGDKVA
+973 GDNVTVGADKVA
-984 TDAGFYTAR
+984 TDAGFYIAR
-993 FDADSKS
+993 FDAASKS

-1029 TMTNSDN
+1029 TMTNSGN

-1048 HDAFRAG
+1048 HDAFRAAQDAKIDALAENGKALVTEAG
-1055 IDEQAGALSAA
+1055 IDNAYFNTQKNRFDTTQLGDATLKAQLEALNAQMDAIENAAG
-1066 AQQVLID
+1066 
-1073 AGIRVDN
+1073 
-1080 TEMDNEGR
+1080 
-1088 ITLTENMGVTAE
+1088 
-1100 VAAQVQAYNGQI
+1100 
-1112 TAIVNGAAAY
+1112 AY

>member
-60 DTDTTVADGTWRA
+60 DTDTTVAGGTWSA
-73 LHSETTQE
+73 VTGAEQE

-91 LEGYNDAFDVQV
+91 LEGYNDAYDVQV

-129 VKGATDPEDKPTDS
+129 VKGASGDEPTDS

-157 SANFGVGAYAKEGY
+157 SANFGVGAHAKEGY

-185 AGSAKEKASVIF
+185 AGSTNAKASVIF

-202 STEESNAVTLAL
+202 NEEGNAVTLAL

-252 IAQGTGTDTLFAGN
+252 IAQGADTATLFAGN
-266 ATKTSTA
+266 ANKTSTA

-285 GMFYMDDATLED
+285 GKFSMDDATLED

-454 VIYGNTTSAAKLTL
+454 VIYGNATSAAKLTL

-486 GSKDAVGQLT
+486 GSNDAVGQLT
-496 LGNGDYKLDT
+496 LNNGDYKLDT
-506 LSVWHGTITE
+506 LSVWHGTITVS
-516 NGSPVKSTAT
+516 GSPVKSTAT
-526 IGKNATLTVN
+526 IGQDATLTVN
-536 ALDLTKGVLKNDGT
+536 ALDLTKGVLENNGT
-550 LTVTGTATAQA
+550 LTVTGTATAQN

-584 AGSNFTATAT
+584 AESNFTATAT
-594 EFGKA
+594 EFGKV
-599 AGTAG
+599 AGKAG
-604 GTIVDTSRTT
+604 GTIVDTTRTT

-632 AVKTTLLF
+632 SVKTTLLF

-654 VSAVD
+654 FSAVD
-659 GTKSLNTVATSDE
+659 GTKSLNTVATSDN
-672 AAVTFTQASM
+672 AAATFSKDSM

-715 NVFTGVASG
+715 NAFTGVASG

-750 ANKLVVGEAAKLGID
+750 ANNLVVAQAANLGID
-765 TSVTA
+765 TTVTA

-840 TKVDTQGTAAT
+840 TKVGTQGSAAT
-851 PDFVAF
+851 PDFVVF

-865 SKALKALESAEVSG
+865 AKALKALESAEVSG

-887 KHLSLANGAVALGAQ
+887 KHLSLASGAVALGTSAP
-902 AQANNGTL
+902 AANGTL
-910 TSDVNTAV
+910 TSADNTAV

-943 NGTLSGDVVLTNL
+943 SGTLSGNVVLTNL

-973 GDNVTVGDKVA
+973 GDNVTVGADKVA
-984 TDAGFYTAR
+984 TDAGFYIAR
-993 FDADSKS
+993 FDAASKS

-1029 TMTNSDN
+1029 TMTSSGN

-1048 HDAFRAG
+1048 HDAFRAAQDAKIDALAENGKALVTEAG
-1055 IDEQAGALSAA
+1055 IDNAYFNTQKNRFDTTQLGDATLKAQLEALNAQMDAIENAAG
-1066 AQQVLID
+1066 
-1073 AGIRVDN
+1073 
-1080 TEMDNEGR
+1080 
-1088 ITLTENMGVTAE
+1088 
-1100 VAAQVQAYNGQI
+1100 
-1112 TAIVNGAAAY
+1112 AY

>member
-60 DTDTTVADGTWRA
+60 DTDTTVAGGTWSA
-73 LHSETTQE
+73 VTGAKQE

-91 LEGYNDAFDVQV
+91 LEGYNDAYDVQV

-129 VKGATDPEDKPTDS
+129 VKGASGDEPTDS

-157 SANFGVGAYAKEGY
+157 SANFGVGAHAKEGY

-185 AGSAKEKASVIF
+185 AGSTNAKASVIF

-202 STEESNAVTLAL
+202 NEEGNAVTLAL

-252 IAQGTGTDTLFAGN
+252 IAQGADTATLFAGN
-266 ATKTSTA
+266 ANKTSTA

-370 GKFNAKAVVVD
+370 GKFNAKAVVVN

-496 LGNGDYKLDT
+496 LSNGDYKLDT

-536 ALDLTKGVLKNDGT
+536 ALDLTKGVLVNDGT

-575 ASLISKVEE
+575 ASLISKVEG
-584 AGSNFTATAT
+584 ANSSFNATAT

-604 GTIVDTSRTT
+604 GTIVDTTRTT

-624 KTALGITD
+624 KKALGITD
-632 AVKTTLLF
+632 SVKTTLLF

-646 ADDGKNLT
+646 ANDGKNLT
-654 VSAVD
+654 FSAVD
-659 GTKSLNTVATSDE
+659 GTKSLNTVATSDN
-672 AAVTFTQASM
+672 AAVTFSKDSM

-696 VTITGPSSGA
+696 VTITGPGSGA

-750 ANKLVVGEAAKLGID
+750 ANKLVVGQAAKLGID

-770 KDITNNGAITVTGS
+770 KDITNSGAITVTGS

-840 TKVDTQGTAAT
+840 TKVGTQGTT
-851 PDFVAF
+851 PNFVVF

-865 SKALKALESAEVSG
+865 AKALKALESAEVSG

-887 KHLSLANGAVALGAQ
+887 KHLSLASGAVALGAQ
-902 AQANNGTL
+902 APTSNGTL
-910 TSDVNTAV
+910 TSDINTAV

-943 NGTLSGDVVLTNL
+943 NGTLSGNVVLTNL

-973 GDNVTVGDKVA
+973 GDNVTVGADKVA
-984 TDAGFYTAR
+984 TDAGFYIAR
-993 FDADSKS
+993 FDAASKS

-1029 TMTNSDN
+1029 TMTNSGN

-1048 HDAFRAG
+1048 HDAFRAAQDAKIDALAENGKALVTEAG
-1055 IDEQAGALSAA
+1055 IDNAYFNTQKNRFDTMQLGDATLKAQLEALNAQMDAIENAAG
-1066 AQQVLID
+1066 
-1073 AGIRVDN
+1073 
-1080 TEMDNEGR
+1080 
-1088 ITLTENMGVTAE
+1088 
-1100 VAAQVQAYNGQI
+1100 
-1112 TAIVNGAAAY
+1112 AY

>member
-60 DTDTTVADGTWRA
+60 DTDTTVAGGTWSA
-73 LHSETTQE
+73 VTGAKQE

-91 LEGYNDAFDVQV
+91 LEGYNDAYDVQV

-129 VKGATDPEDKPTDS
+129 VKGASGDEPTDS

-157 SANFGVGAYAKEGY
+157 SANFGVGAHAKEGY

-185 AGSAKEKASVIF
+185 AGSTNAKASVIF

-202 STEESNAVTLAL
+202 NEEGNAVTLAL

-252 IAQGTGTDTLFAGN
+252 IAQGADTATLFAGN
-266 ATKTSTA
+266 ANKTSTA

-496 LGNGDYKLDT
+496 LNNGDYKLDT
-506 LSVWHGTITE
+506 LSVWHGTISGGQGAE
-516 NGSPVKSTAT
+516 KSTAT
-526 IGKNATLTVN
+526 IGQDATLTVN

-561 GATVTNTGTINVGV
+561 GATVTNRGTINVGV

-632 AVKTTLLF
+632 SVKTTLLF

-654 VSAVD
+654 FSDID
-659 GTKSLNTVATSDE
+659 GTKSLNTVATSDN
-672 AAVTFTQASM
+672 AAVTFSKDSM

-696 VTITGPSSGA
+696 VTITGQSSGG

-750 ANKLVVGEAAKLGID
+750 ANKLVVGQAAKLGID

-770 KDITNNGAITVTGS
+770 KDITNSGAITVTGS

-840 TKVDTQGTAAT
+840 TKVGTQGTT
-851 PDFVAF
+851 PNFVVF

-865 SKALKALESAEVSG
+865 AKALKALESAEVSG

-887 KHLSLANGAVALGAQ
+887 KHLSLASGAVALGAQ
-902 AQANNGTL
+902 APAPANNGTL

-973 GDNVTVGDKVA
+973 GDNVTVAGQVA
-984 TDAGFYTAR
+984 TDAGFYTAS
-993 FDADSKS
+993 FDAASKS

-1029 TMTNSDN
+1029 TMTNSGN

-1048 HDAFRAG
+1048 HDAFRA
-1055 IDEQAGALSAA
+1055 
-1066 AQQVLID
+1066 AQDAKID
-1073 AGIRVDN
+1073 ALAENGKALVTEAGIVIDN
-1080 TEMDNEGR
+1080 AYFNTQKDRFDTTQVGDATLKARLEALNAQMDA
-1088 ITLTENMGVTAE
+1088 IEN
-1100 VAAQVQAYNGQI
+1100 AAG
-1112 TAIVNGAAAY
+1112 AY

-1208 TASCGSVIGLALNVG
+1208 TAPCGSVIGLALNVG

-1410 TAGGDDRMNNSL
+1410 TAGGDDRVNNSL

>member
-60 DTDTTVADGTWRA
+60 ETDTTVAGGTWSA
-73 LHSETTQE
+73 LTGEPKQE

-91 LEGYNDAFDVQV
+91 LEGYNDSYDVQV

-117 TWDKAGLVGYNA
+117 KWNEAGLVGYNA
-129 VKGATDPEDKPTDS
+129 VKGATADEPTDS

-157 SANFGVGAYAKEGY
+157 SANFGVGAHAEEGY

-185 AGSAKEKASVIF
+185 AGSADAKASVIF
-197 AASSS
+197 AS
-202 STEESNAVTLAL
+202 STEHDNAVTLAL

-252 IAQGTGTDTLFAGN
+252 IAQGTGTDTLFTGN
-266 ATKTSTA
+266 APKTSTA

-285 GMFYMDDATLED
+285 GKFYMDDATLED

-341 GTFGT
+341 GTFGS
-346 TADTKKVTIGNTD
+346 TAGSPNVTIGNTD

-370 GKFNAKAVVVD
+370 GKFYAQKVVVD

-428 QVAQTT
+428 QVAETT

-506 LSVWHGTITE
+506 LSVWDGTITE
-516 NGSPVKSTAT
+516 NGSTVKSTAT

-584 AGSNFTATAT
+584 AESGLTATAT
-594 EFGKA
+594 EFGKE
-599 AGTAG
+599 AGKAG
-604 GTIVDTSRTT
+604 GTIVDTTRTT

-624 KTALGITD
+624 KKALGIEGSVT
-632 AVKTTLLF
+632 TTLLF

-654 VSAVD
+654 FRDVD
-659 GTKSLNTVATSDE
+659 GTKSLNTVATSDA
-672 AAVTFTQASM
+672 AAVTFSKDSM

-696 VTITGPSSGA
+696 VTITGPRSGA

-715 NVFTGVASG
+715 NAFTGVASG

-729 SGNVKLGAGIDGV
+729 SGNVTLGAGIDGV

-750 ANKLVVGEAAKLGID
+750 ANKLVVDQAAKLGID

-770 KDITNNGAITVTGS
+770 KDITNSGAITVTGS

-810 AETRARTFALR
+810 AETSASTFALR

-840 TKVDTQGTAAT
+840 TKVGTQGTAAT
-851 PDFVAF
+851 PDFVVF

-887 KHLSLANGAVALGAQ
+887 KHLSLASGAVALGAL
-902 AQANNGTL
+902 APAGNGTL
-910 TSDVNTAV
+910 TSAANTAV

-931 PTEGLFTGVTAN
+931 PTEGLFTGVTVG

-973 GDNVTVGDKVA
+973 GDNVTVAGKVA
-984 TDAGFYTAR
+984 TDAGFYTAS
-993 FDADSKS
+993 FDTASKS

-1029 TMTNSDN
+1029 TMTSSGN

-1048 HDAFRAG
+1048 HDAFRAAQDAKIDALAENGKALVTEAG
-1055 IDEQAGALSAA
+1055 IDNSYFNTQKNRFDTTQLGDATLKAQLEALNAQMDAIENAAG
-1066 AQQVLID
+1066 
-1073 AGIRVDN
+1073 
-1080 TEMDNEGR
+1080 
-1088 ITLTENMGVTAE
+1088 
-1100 VAAQVQAYNGQI
+1100 
-1112 TAIVNGAAAY
+1112 AY

-1283 LDADVFTFGVGT
+1283 LDADVFTAGVGT

-1316 IDMDASK
+1316 IDMDSSK

>member
-60 DTDTTVADGTWRA
+60 DTDTTVAGGTWSA
-73 LHSETTQE
+73 VTGAKQE

-91 LEGYNDAFDVQV
+91 LEGYNDAYDVQV

-129 VKGATDPEDKPTDS
+129 VKGAYGDEPTDS

-157 SANFGVGAYAKEGY
+157 SANFGVGAHAKEGY

-185 AGSAKEKASVIF
+185 AGSTNAKASVIF

-202 STEESNAVTLAL
+202 NEEGNAVTLAL

-252 IAQGTGTDTLFAGN
+252 IAQGADIATLFAGN
-266 ATKTSTA
+266 ADKTSTA

-346 TADTKKVTIGNTD
+346 TADTKMVTIGNTD

-536 ALDLTKGVLKNDGT
+536 ALDLTKGVLVNDGT

-575 ASLISKVEE
+575 ASLISKVEG
-584 AGSNFTATAT
+584 ANSSFNAT

-604 GTIVDTSRTT
+604 GTIVDTTRTT

-624 KTALGITD
+624 KKALGITD
-632 AVKTTLLF
+632 SVKTTLLF

-646 ADDGKNLT
+646 ANDGKNLT
-654 VSAVD
+654 FSAVD
-659 GTKSLNTVATSDE
+659 GTKSLNTVATSDN
-672 AAVTFTQASM
+672 AAVTFSKDSM

-696 VTITGPSSGA
+696 VTITGPGSGA

-750 ANKLVVGEAAKLGID
+750 ANKLVVGQAAKLGID

-770 KDITNNGAITVTGS
+770 KDITNSGAITVTGS

-840 TKVDTQGTAAT
+840 TKVGTQGTT
-851 PDFVAF
+851 PNFVVF

-865 SKALKALESAEVSG
+865 AKALKALESAEVSG

-887 KHLSLANGAVALGAQ
+887 KHLSLASGAVALGAQ
-902 AQANNGTL
+902 APTSNGTL
-910 TSDVNTAV
+910 TSDINTAV

-943 NGTLSGDVVLTNL
+943 NGTLSGNVVLTNL

-973 GDNVTVGDKVA
+973 GDNVTVGADKVA
-984 TDAGFYTAR
+984 TDAGFYIAR
-993 FDADSKS
+993 FDAASKS

-1029 TMTNSDN
+1029 TMTNSGN

-1048 HDAFRAG
+1048 HDAFRAAQDAKIDALAENGKALVTEAG
-1055 IDEQAGALSAA
+1055 IDNAYFNTQKNRFDTTQLGDATLKAQLEALNAQMDAIENAAG
-1066 AQQVLID
+1066 
-1073 AGIRVDN
+1073 
-1080 TEMDNEGR
+1080 
-1088 ITLTENMGVTAE
+1088 
-1100 VAAQVQAYNGQI
+1100 
-1112 TAIVNGAAAY
+1112 AY

>member
-60 DTDTTVADGTWRA
+60 DTDTTVAGGTWSA
-73 LHSETTQE
+73 LTGEPKQE

-91 LEGYNDAFDVQV
+91 LEGYNDAYDVQV

-112 SKNTG
+112 SKNKG

-129 VKGATDPEDKPTDS
+129 VKGASGDEPTDS

-157 SANFGVGAYAKEGY
+157 SANFGVGAHAKEGY
-171 KDAKFVFDGAQVTL
+171 KDAKFVFDGAKVTL
-185 AGSAKEKASVIF
+185 AGSTEEKASMIF
-197 AASSS
+197 ATSAGKD
-202 STEESNAVTLAL
+202 NAVTLAL

-228 VLNTRKL
+228 ALNTRKL

-241 INVNGSLSVGA
+241 INVNGFLSVGA
-252 IAQGTGTDTLFAGN
+252 IAQGTSTDTLFTGN
-266 ATKTSTA
+266 AQKTSTA

-285 GMFYMDDATLED
+285 GRFYMDDATLED

-346 TADTKKVTIGNTD
+346 TENPTTNVTIGNTD

-370 GKFNAKAVVVD
+370 GKFNAEAVVVD
-381 GDGAFTNTAAG
+381 GDGAFANTAAG

-413 TTKGADGKETKVQNY
+413 TTKDADGKETKVQNY
-428 QVAQTT
+428 QVAKTT

-454 VIYGNTTSAAKLTL
+454 VIYGNATSAAKLTL

-486 GSKDAVGQLT
+486 GSNDAVGQLT
-496 LGNGDYKLDT
+496 LNNGDYKLDT
-506 LSVWHGTITE
+506 LSVWHGTITVNE
-516 NGSPVKSTAT
+516 RPVKSTAT
-526 IGKNATLTVN
+526 IGKDATLTVN
-536 ALDLTKGVLKNDGT
+536 ALDLTKGALVNEGT

-584 AGSNFTATAT
+584 ANSSFKATAT

-599 AGTAG
+599 AGMAG
-604 GTIVDTSRTT
+604 GTIVDTTRTT

-632 AVKTTLLF
+632 SVKTTLLF

-646 ADDGKNLT
+646 ANDGKNLT

-659 GTKSLNTVATSDE
+659 GTKSLNTVATSDN
-672 AAVTFTQASM
+672 AAVTFSKDSM

-715 NVFTGVASG
+715 NAFTGVASG

-729 SGNVKLGAGIDGV
+729 SSNVTLGAGIDGV

-770 KDITNNGAITVTGS
+770 KDITNSGAITVTGS

-840 TKVDTQGTAAT
+840 TKLGTQGTDAT
-851 PDFVAF
+851 PDFVVF

-887 KHLSLANGAVALGAQ
+887 KHLSLASGAVALGAQ
-902 AQANNGTL
+902 APAANGTL
-910 TSDVNTAV
+910 TSADNTAV

-931 PTEGLFTGVTAN
+931 PTEGLFTGVTASS
-943 NGTLSGDVVLTNL
+943 GTLSGDVVLTNL

-973 GDNVTVGDKVA
+973 GDNVTVAGKVA
-984 TDAGFYTAR
+984 TDAGFYTAS
-993 FDADSKS
+993 FDAASKS

-1029 TMTNSDN
+1029 TMTSSGN

-1048 HDAFRAG
+1048 HDAFRAAQDAKIDALAENGKALVTEAG
-1055 IDEQAGALSAA
+1055 IDNSYFNTQKNCFDTMQLGDATLKAQLEALNAQMDAIENAAG
-1066 AQQVLID
+1066 
-1073 AGIRVDN
+1073 
-1080 TEMDNEGR
+1080 
-1088 ITLTENMGVTAE
+1088 
-1100 VAAQVQAYNGQI
+1100 
-1112 TAIVNGAAAY
+1112 AY

-1283 LDADVFTFGVGT
+1283 LDADVFTVGVGT

-1316 IDMDASK
+1316 IDMDSSK

>member
-73 LHSETTQE
+73 LHNETTQE

-103 LGGSVVIDG
+103 LGGAVVIDG

-117 TWDKAGLVGYNA
+117 TWDTAGLVGYNA
-129 VKGATDPEDKPTDS
+129 VKGATDADDKPTDS

-157 SANFGVGAYAKEGY
+157 SANFGVGAHAKEGY

-185 AGSAKEKASVIF
+185 AGSTEAKASVIF
-197 AASSS
+197 AASS
-202 STEESNAVTLAL
+202 TEEGNAVTLAL

-252 IAQGTGTDTLFAGN
+252 IAQGADIATLFAGN
-266 ATKTSTA
+266 AQKTSTA

-285 GMFYMDDATLED
+285 GKFSMDDATLED

-341 GTFGT
+341 GTFGS
-346 TADTKKVTIGNTD
+346 TAGSPNVTIGNTD

-370 GKFNAKAVVVD
+370 GKFYAQKVVVD

-392 ELIAGSVEINKG
+392 ELIAGSVEIKKG

-413 TTKGADGKETKVQNY
+413 TTKDAGGQETKVKNY
-428 QVAQTT
+428 QVVHTT
-434 VNEGG
+434 VNKGG

-454 VIYGNTTSAAKLTL
+454 VIYGNATSAATLTL
-468 NGGQV
+468 DGGQV

-486 GSKDAVGQLT
+486 GSNDAVGQLT
-496 LGNGDYKLDT
+496 LNSGDYKLDT
-506 LSVWHGTITE
+506 LSVWHGTIT
-516 NGSPVKSTAT
+516 GKTDSVKSTAT
-526 IGKNATLTVN
+526 IRQNATLTVN
-536 ALDLTKGVLKNDGT
+536 ALDLTKGVLVNSGT

-561 GATVTNTGTINVGV
+561 GAKVTNTGTINVGV
-575 ASLISKVEE
+575 ASLISKVEG
-584 AGSNFTATAT
+584 ANSSFNATAT

-604 GTIVDTSRTT
+604 GTIVDTTRTT

-624 KTALGITD
+624 KKALGITD
-632 AVKTTLLF
+632 SVKTTLLF

-646 ADDGKNLT
+646 ANDGKNLT
-654 VSAVD
+654 VRDVD
-659 GTKSLNTVATSDE
+659 GTKSLNTVATSDN
-672 AAVTFTQASM
+672 AAVNFTNASM
-682 LGALAFDSTKVTTD
+682 LGALAFDKVTTD

-715 NVFTGVASG
+715 NAFTGVASG

-750 ANKLVVGEAAKLGID
+750 ANKLVVAGTANLGID
-765 TSVTA
+765 TTVTT

-840 TKVDTQGTAAT
+840 TKVGTQGTAAT
-851 PDFVAF
+851 PDFVVF

-865 SKALKALESAEVSG
+865 AKALKALESAEVSG

-887 KHLSLANGAVALGAQ
+887 KHLSLARGAVALGAL
-902 AQANNGTL
+902 APDGNGTL
-910 TSDVNTAV
+910 TSDANTAV

-931 PTEGLFTGVTAN
+931 PTEGLFTGVTVG

-973 GDNVTVGDKVA
+973 GDNVTVGADKVA

-993 FDADSKS
+993 FDAASKS

-1029 TMTNSDN
+1029 TMTNSGN

-1055 IDEQAGALSAA
+1055 IDEQTGALSAA
-1066 AQQVLID
+1066 AQQVLTD
-1073 AGIRVDN
+1073 AGIRFDDN
-1080 TEMDNEGR
+1080 FKDNEGR

-1100 VAAQVQAYNGQI
+1100 VAAQVQAYNDQI

-1122 EVASLN
+1122 EAASLN

-1164 VSRAEVGITPWVDVF
+1164 VSRAEAGITPWVDVF

>member
-1 MNKSFKVVFSK
+1 
-12 ARSALMVV
+12 
-20 NEATSSIQ
+20 
-28 AKGTKTV
+28 
-35 IAAAAAAMI
+35 
-44 AGGAMA
+44 
-50 AQSTEKTIVI
+50 
-60 DTDTTVADGTWRA
+60 
-73 LHSETTQE
+73 
-81 SVTIKAGTVK
+81 
-91 LEGYNDAFDVQV
+91 
-103 LGGSVVIDG
+103 
-112 SKNTG
+112 
-117 TWDKAGLVGYNA
+117 
-129 VKGATDPEDKPTDS
+129 
-143 KTTLVKGATVTITD
+143 
-157 SANFGVGAYAKEGY
+157 
-171 KDAKFVFDGAQVTL
+171 
-185 AGSAKEKASVIF
+185 
-197 AASSS
+197 
-202 STEESNAVTLAL
+202 
-214 TNGTTLSVAKDKFG
+214 
-228 VLNTRKL
+228 
-235 VVDNAA
+235 
-241 INVNGSLSVGA
+241 
-252 IAQGTGTDTLFAGN
+252 
-266 ATKTSTA
+266 
-273 TFTNSTVNVGAS
+273 
-285 GMFYMDDATLED
+285 MFYMDDATLED

-454 VIYGNTTSAAKLTL
+454 VIYGNTSAAKLTL

-516 NGSPVKSTAT
+516 NGSTVKSTAK

-536 ALDLTKGVLKNDGT
+536 ALDLTKGVLVNDGT

-575 ASLISKVEE
+575 ASLISKVEG
-584 AGSNFTATAT
+584 ANSSFNATAT

-604 GTIVDTSRTT
+604 GTIVDTTRTT

-624 KTALGITD
+624 KKALGITD
-632 AVKTTLLF
+632 SVETTLLF

-646 ADDGKNLT
+646 ANDGKNLT
-654 VSAVD
+654 FSAVD
-659 GTKSLNTVATSDE
+659 GTKSLNTVATSDN
-672 AAVTFTQASM
+672 AAVTFSKDSM

-696 VTITGPSSGA
+696 VTITGPGSGA

-750 ANKLVVGEAAKLGID
+750 ANKLVVGQAAKLGID

-770 KDITNNGAITVTGS
+770 KDITNSGAITVTGS

-840 TKVDTQGTAAT
+840 TKVGTQGTT
-851 PDFVAF
+851 PNFVVF

-865 SKALKALESAEVSG
+865 AKALKALESAEVSG

-887 KHLSLANGAVALGAQ
+887 KHLSLASGAVALGAQ
-902 AQANNGTL
+902 APTSNGTL
-910 TSDVNTAV
+910 TSDINTAV

-943 NGTLSGDVVLTNL
+943 NGTLSGNVVLTNL

-973 GDNVTVGDKVA
+973 GDNVTVGADKVA
-984 TDAGFYTAR
+984 TDAGFYIAR
-993 FDADSKS
+993 FDAASKS

-1029 TMTNSDN
+1029 TMTNSGN

-1048 HDAFRAG
+1048 HDAFRAAQDAKIDALAENGKALVTEAG
-1055 IDEQAGALSAA
+1055 IDNAYFNTQKNRFDTTQLGDATLKAQLEALNAQMDAIENAAG
-1066 AQQVLID
+1066 
-1073 AGIRVDN
+1073 
-1080 TEMDNEGR
+1080 
-1088 ITLTENMGVTAE
+1088 
-1100 VAAQVQAYNGQI
+1100 
-1112 TAIVNGAAAY
+1112 AY

>member
-1 MNKSFKVVFSK
+1 MDKSFKVVFSK

-60 DTDTTVADGTWRA
+60 DTDTTVAGGTWSA
-73 LHSETTQE
+73 VTGAKQE

-91 LEGYNDAFDVQV
+91 LEGYNDAYDVQV

-129 VKGATDPEDKPTDS
+129 VKGASGDEPTDS

-157 SANFGVGAYAKEGY
+157 SANFGVGAHAKEGY

-185 AGSAKEKASVIF
+185 AGSTNAKASVIF

-202 STEESNAVTLAL
+202 NEEGNAVTLAL

-252 IAQGTGTDTLFAGN
+252 IAQGADTATLFAGN
-266 ATKTSTA
+266 ANKTSTA

-536 ALDLTKGVLKNDGT
+536 ALDLTKGVLVNDGT

-575 ASLISKVEE
+575 ASLISKVEG
-584 AGSNFTATAT
+584 ANSSFNATAT

-604 GTIVDTSRTT
+604 GTIVDTTRTT

-624 KTALGITD
+624 KKALGITD
-632 AVKTTLLF
+632 SVKTTLLF

-646 ADDGKNLT
+646 ANDGKNLT
-654 VSAVD
+654 FSAVD
-659 GTKSLNTVATSDE
+659 GTKSLNTVATSDN
-672 AAVTFTQASM
+672 AAVTFSKDSM

-696 VTITGPSSGA
+696 VTITGPGSGA

-750 ANKLVVGEAAKLGID
+750 ANKLVVGQAAKLGID

-770 KDITNNGAITVTGS
+770 KDITNSGAITVTGS

-840 TKVDTQGTAAT
+840 TKVGTQGTT
-851 PDFVAF
+851 PNFVVF

-865 SKALKALESAEVSG
+865 AKALKALESAEVSG

-887 KHLSLANGAVALGAQ
+887 KHLSLASGAVALGAQ
-902 AQANNGTL
+902 APTSNGTL
-910 TSDVNTAV
+910 TSDINTAV

-943 NGTLSGDVVLTNL
+943 NGTLSGNVVLTNL

-973 GDNVTVGDKVA
+973 GDNVTVGADKVA
-984 TDAGFYTAR
+984 TDAGFYIAR
-993 FDADSKS
+993 FDAASKS

-1029 TMTNSDN
+1029 TMTNSGN

-1048 HDAFRAG
+1048 HDAFRAAQDAKIDALAENGKALVTEAG
-1055 IDEQAGALSAA
+1055 IDNAYFNTQKNRFDTTQLGDATLKAQLEALNAQMDAIENAAG
-1066 AQQVLID
+1066 
-1073 AGIRVDN
+1073 
-1080 TEMDNEGR
+1080 
-1088 ITLTENMGVTAE
+1088 
-1100 VAAQVQAYNGQI
+1100 
-1112 TAIVNGAAAY
+1112 AY

>member
-1 MNKSFKVVFSK
+1 MNNSFKVVFSK

-60 DTDTTVADGTWRA
+60 DTDTTVAGGTWSA
-73 LHSETTQE
+73 VTGAKQE
-81 SVTIKAGTVK
+81 SVTINAGTVK
-91 LEGYNDAFDVQV
+91 LEGYNDAYDVQV

-129 VKGATDPEDKPTDS
+129 VKGASGDEPTDS

-157 SANFGVGAYAKEGY
+157 SANFGVGAHATEGY
-171 KDAKFVFDGAQVTL
+171 KDAKFVFDGAKVTL
-185 AGSAKEKASVIF
+185 AGSTNAKASVIF
-197 AASSS
+197 AASS

-228 VLNTRKL
+228 ALNTRKL

-252 IAQGTGTDTLFAGN
+252 IAQGADTATLFTGN
-266 ATKTSTA
+266 AQKTSTA

-285 GMFYMDDATLED
+285 GRFYMDDATLED

-310 LTVKN
+310 MTVKN
-315 STLTNAAKATLD
+315 STLTNAAKATLA

-346 TADTKKVTIGNTD
+346 TENPTTNVTIGNTD

-370 GKFNAKAVVVD
+370 GKFNAEAVVVD
-381 GDGAFTNTAAG
+381 GDGAFANTAAG

-413 TTKGADGKETKVQNY
+413 TTKDADGKETKVQNY

-434 VNEGG
+434 VNAGG

-454 VIYGNTTSAAKLTL
+454 VIYGNATSAATLTL
-468 NGGQV
+468 KGGQV

-486 GSKDAVGQLT
+486 GSNDAVGQLT
-496 LGNGDYKLDT
+496 LNNGDYKLDT
-506 LSVWHGTITE
+506 LSVWHGTITVNE
-516 NGSPVKSTAT
+516 SPVKSTAK
-526 IGKNATLTVN
+526 IGKDATLTVN
-536 ALDLTKGVLKNDGT
+536 ALDLTKGALVNEGT
-550 LTVTGTATAQA
+550 LTVTGTATAHA

-584 AGSNFTATAT
+584 ANNSSFKATAT

-604 GTIVDTSRTT
+604 GTIVDTTRTT

-624 KTALGITD
+624 KTALGITES
-632 AVKTTLLF
+632 VTTTLLF

-672 AAVTFTQASM
+672 AAVTFSKDSM

-715 NVFTGVASG
+715 NAFTGVASG

-729 SGNVKLGAGIDGV
+729 SGNVTLGAGIDGV

-750 ANKLVVGEAAKLGID
+750 ANKLVVGQAAKLGID

-770 KDITNNGAITVTGS
+770 KDITNSGAITVTGS

-840 TKVDTQGTAAT
+840 TKVGTQGTDAT
-851 PDFVAF
+851 PDFVVF

-887 KHLSLANGAVALGAQ
+887 KHLSLASGAVALGAQ
-902 AQANNGTL
+902 APAANGTL
-910 TSDVNTAV
+910 TSVANTAV

-931 PTEGLFTGVTAN
+931 PTEGLFTGVTASS
-943 NGTLSGDVVLTNL
+943 GTLSGDVVLTNL

-973 GDNVTVGDKVA
+973 GDNVTVAGKVA
-984 TDAGFYTAR
+984 TDAGFYTAS
-993 FDADSKS
+993 FDAASES

-1029 TMTNSDN
+1029 TMTSSGN

-1048 HDAFRAG
+1048 HDAFRAAQDAKIDALAENGKALVTEAG
-1055 IDEQAGALSAA
+1055 IDNSYFNTQKNRFDTTQLGDATLKAQLEALNAQMDAIENAAG
-1066 AQQVLID
+1066 
-1073 AGIRVDN
+1073 
-1080 TEMDNEGR
+1080 
-1088 ITLTENMGVTAE
+1088 
-1100 VAAQVQAYNGQI
+1100 
-1112 TAIVNGAAAY
+1112 AY

-1283 LDADVFTFGVGT
+1283 LDADVFTVGVGT

-1316 IDMDASK
+1316 IDMDSSK